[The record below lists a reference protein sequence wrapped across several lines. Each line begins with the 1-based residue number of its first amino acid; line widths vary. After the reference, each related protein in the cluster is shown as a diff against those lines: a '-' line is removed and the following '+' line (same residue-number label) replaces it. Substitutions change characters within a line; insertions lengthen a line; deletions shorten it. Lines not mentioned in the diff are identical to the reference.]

1 MIKLAIVFTHSPFES
16 AASREGLDAVLAA
29 TAFLEPE
36 ELAVFF
42 QGRGVLNIKCGQT
55 PSDIGQ
61 LDFLKRFK
69 LLTLY
74 EIEQCYV
81 CADAM
86 QDWALTTDDLLLD
99 CSVLTRADY
108 TAKLQSAVKI
118 LTF

>member
-16 AASREGLDAVLAA
+16 AVSREGLDVVLAA

-36 ELAVFF
+36 ELAVFS
-42 QGRGVLNIKCGQT
+42 QGCGVLNIKCGQT
-55 PSDIGQ
+55 PSEIGL

-69 LLTLY
+69 LLALY

-81 CADAM
+81 CDDALS
-86 QDWALTTDDLLLD
+86 DWSLTSQDLLLD
-99 CSVLTRADY
+99 CHVLERADY
-108 TAKLQSAVKI
+108 TVKLQSAVKI